1 MSNAMSIAASGMQS
15 ALRAFG
21 ASATEVT
28 QAALPPQTVQPAAA
42 TVAGTLNTPSVAPGG
57 DLAAAVVD
65 SLQAANA
72 FRANLAVF
80 RTAQQMS
87 KTLLDTLT

>member
-1 MSNAMSIAASGMQS
+1 MSIAASGMQS

-21 ASATEVT
+21 ASAAEVT
-28 QAALPPQTVQPAAA
+28 QAVLPPQTVQSPAA
-42 TVAGTLNTPSVAPGG
+42 TVAGTLNAPPTAAGG

-87 KTLLDTLT
+87 KTLLDTIA

>member
-1 MSNAMSIAASGMQS
+1 MSNVMSIAASGMQS

-21 ASATEVT
+21 ASAAEVT
-28 QAALPPQTVQPAAA
+28 QAALPPQTVQAPAPA
-42 TVAGTLNTPSVAPGG
+42 VAGTLNAPPAGG

-87 KTLLDTLT
+87 KTLLDTLA